1 MRARPPSS
9 PHRRRRQPGLAL
21 ALAVCCTLAL
31 AAATATAS
39 PDVTHAD
46 TAPRRGA
53 KAASLPQLPLARR
66 NLAGRA
72 DRGQDD
78 DDDSDDP
85 ALVVEGIDPF
95 APIELSSSLP
105 STASSPPALAS
116 LFDSTL
122 ASLHTSATSLLSS
135 SLPASL
141 ATRFADGGV
150 PGTAL
155 TAPSQRTALQA
166 ALDCAASEGQWVHDP
181 RGELLVDEARGLVVH
196 KQESRYNACDK
207 RFYKGRAPG
216 SRSGD
221 GDGAEWDVR
230 PSLKWRW
237 EPSTSCPALPRAPST
252 SSTASP
258 SSRTRFCTL
267 LAHKSF
273 LLVGDST
280 QYSLHDL
287 VLDYAATA
295 PQSCYGDLY
304 CKEHLLCADV
314 LAAARQGRERD
325 VESAKGDERV
335 FGDVPLPPGMTLVRG
350 DGRVA
355 HLERRAAA
363 AGGHG
368 SSPKAPKS
376 RYSSAATGTLLRY
389 RRSDGLRPSTQHTA
403 PTYRHPATGVREVN
417 QPWLA
422 DARRS
427 DVVVLTKPPL
437 PLPLRT
443 ADTSFW
449 TALDAAA
456 AQGRAA
462 RAEKLVELA
471 GEWTRETWV
480 PELVDALKAVRS
492 PPSSGEQLVVYRSGW
507 RQHADCAA
515 PVPGEGEGAEG
526 DGLPPRGAP
535 PGLEALL
542 GAPSEGALGGEQDD
556 EPDAPLHIAWHNAQL
571 VLQNAVAR
579 TSLLPAFGAVYL
591 DLETPLSIWRS
602 GMVGSSAAPS
612 ASARL
617 VVQGAAGPTK
627 GAGAGAG
634 LRTPASGDCT
644 RYCLPSP
651 GLALEMH
658 FLGALASVFE
668 AGWAGDEAEF
678 EDEWVGERFIGIKER
693 EQL

>member
-1 MRARPPSS
+1 MTTPASTAP
-9 PHRRRRQPGLAL
+9 
-21 ALAVCCTLAL
+21 
-31 AAATATAS
+31 ATEPTDS
-39 PDVTHAD
+39 PDTGP
-46 TAPRRGA
+46 APRQLA
-53 KAASLPQLPLARR
+53 QADLAPQLPLARA
-66 NLAGRA
+66 NLARREGHGR
-72 DRGQDD
+72 DD
-78 DDDSDDP
+78 IDNDDDP
-85 ALVVEGIDPF
+85 ALVEGIDPF

-105 STASSPPALAS
+105 STASSPPTLAS
-116 LFDSTL
+116 LFDSTFAAL
-122 ASLHTSATSLLSS
+122 DASTASLLSS

-141 ATRFADGGV
+141 AARFSDGGV

-155 TAPSQRTALQA
+155 SAASQRTALQA

-181 RGELLVDEARGLVVH
+181 RGDRLVDEARGLVVH
-196 KQESRYNACDK
+196 KQDPRYNACDK
-207 RFYKGRAPG
+207 RFYKGRAPA

-221 GDGAEWDVR
+221 DAAGAEWDVR

-237 EPSTSCPALPRAPST
+237 EPSPLCPALPRPPST
-252 SSTASP
+252 SSSS

-267 LAHKSF
+267 LAHKSI

-287 VLDYAATA
+287 VLDHAATA

-314 LAAARQGRERD
+314 LAAARQGRDAD
-325 VESAKGDERV
+325 VETAERDERV
-335 FGDVPLPPGMTLVRG
+335 FGDVPLPPGMTSAR
-350 DGRVA
+350 

-363 AGGHG
+363 GAHG
-368 SSPKAPKS
+368 SSAKS

-427 DVVVLTKPPL
+427 DVVVVTKPPL
-437 PLPLRT
+437 PLPLRA
-443 ADTSFW
+443 ADAAFW
-449 TALDAAA
+449 ADLDAAA
-456 AQGRAA
+456 ARGRVA

-471 GEWTRETWV
+471 AEWTRETWV
-480 PELVDALKAVRS
+480 PELVDALRAVRS
-492 PPSSGEQLVVYRSGW
+492 PPSSGAQLVVYRSGW

-515 PVPGEGEGAEG
+515 PLSSEGAGGAEG

-542 GAPSEGALGGEQDD
+542 GAPSEGSFSVDGDAQDD
-556 EPDAPLHIAWHNAQL
+556 EPDVPLHIAWHNAQL
-571 VLQNAVAR
+571 VLQNAVTRA
-579 TSLLPAFGAVYL
+579 TVVPAFGAVYL

-612 ASARL
+612 ASQAL
-617 VVQGAAGPTK
+617 VFQGAPQGP
-627 GAGAGAG
+627 GAG

-651 GLALEMH
+651 GLALETH

-668 AGWAGDEAEF
+668 AGWAGEESEF
-678 EDEWVGERFIGIKER
+678 EHEWVGEGFVGIKER

>member
-1 MRARPPSS
+1 MRARPPRS

-21 ALAVCCTLAL
+21 VALAACCTLAL

-39 PDVTHAD
+39 PDSAHGVPALRRVAQAD
-46 TAPRRGA
+46 PVQPAAP
-53 KAASLPQLPLARR
+53 PPDLPLA
-66 NLAGRA
+66 LARLA
-72 DRGQDD
+72 SRSERGHDD
-78 DDDSDDP
+78 DGDP
-85 ALVVEGIDPF
+85 ALVEGIDPF

-122 ASLHTSATSLLSS
+122 TSLHASAASLLSS

-155 TAPSQRTALQA
+155 SAPEQRTALQA

-181 RGELLVDEARGLVVH
+181 HGEQLVDEHRGLLVH
-196 KQESRYNACDK
+196 KQDPRYNACDK
-207 RFYKGRAPG
+207 RFYKGRTPG
-216 SRSGD
+216 SRSG
-221 GDGAEWDVR
+221 GIEGADWDVR

-237 EPSTSCPALPRAPST
+237 EPSPSCPALPRPPPT
-252 SSTASP
+252 SSSSSSS

-267 LAHKSF
+267 LAHKSI

-287 VLDYAATA
+287 VLDHAATA

-325 VESAKGDERV
+325 VETGERDERV
-335 FGDVPLPPGMTLVRG
+335 FGDVRLPPGMT
-350 DGRVA
+350 A
-355 HLERRAAA
+355 AHHLERRAAA
-363 AGGHG
+363 GGGHG
-368 SSPKAPKS
+368 SSAKSPKA

-427 DVVVLTKPPL
+427 DVVVLSKPPL

-443 ADTSFW
+443 ADAAFW
-449 TALDAAA
+449 AALDAAA
-456 AQGRAA
+456 ARGRAA

-471 GEWTRETWV
+471 GEWTRDTWV

-515 PVPGEGEGAEG
+515 PIPGESEGAEG

-542 GAPSEGALGGEQDD
+542 GAPSEHIVGGEQDD
-556 EPDAPLHIAWHNAQL
+556 EVDVPLHIAWHNAQL

-579 TSLLPAFGAVYL
+579 TSLVPAFGAVYL

-612 ASARL
+612 ASAGL
-617 VVQGAAGPTK
+617 VVQGAAAP
-627 GAGAGAG
+627 GAG

-651 GLALEMH
+651 GLALETH

-668 AGWAGDEAEF
+668 AGWAGEESEF
-678 EDEWVGERFIGIKER
+678 EDEWVGEGFVGIKER

>member
-1 MRARPPSS
+1 M
-9 PHRRRRQPGLAL
+9 H
-21 ALAVCCTLAL
+21 
-31 AAATATAS
+31 
-39 PDVTHAD
+39 
-46 TAPRRGA
+46 
-53 KAASLPQLPLARR
+53 
-66 NLAGRA
+66 
-72 DRGQDD
+72 
-78 DDDSDDP
+78 DDSDDP
-85 ALVVEGIDPF
+85 ALVEGIDPF

-122 ASLHTSATSLLSS
+122 ASLDTSATSLLSS
-135 SLPASL
+135 SLSASL

-155 TAPSQRTALQA
+155 SAPSHRRALQA

-181 RGELLVDEARGLVVH
+181 RGERLVDDGRGLVVH
-196 KQESRYNACDK
+196 KQDPRYNACDK
-207 RFYKGRAPG
+207 RFYKARAPG
-216 SRSGD
+216 SRSGGD
-221 GDGAEWDVR
+221 GGAEWDVR

-237 EPSTSCPALPRAPST
+237 EPSPSCPALPRAPS
-252 SSTASP
+252 SSSSSSS

-267 LAHKSF
+267 LAHKSL

-314 LAAARQGRERD
+314 LAAARQRREGD
-325 VESAKGDERV
+325 VETARGDERV
-335 FGDVPLPPGMTLVRG
+335 FGDVPLPPGMTATHG
-350 DGRVA
+350 AGRAA

-363 AGGHG
+363 RAGGHG
-368 SSPKAPKS
+368 SSAKA

-427 DVVVLTKPPL
+427 DVVVLSKPPL

-443 ADTSFW
+443 ADAPFW
-449 TALDAAA
+449 TAFDAAA

-471 GEWTRETWV
+471 GQWTRETWL

-515 PVPGEGEGAEG
+515 PIPSEGEGAEG

-542 GAPSEGALGGEQDD
+542 GAPSEGFSGGEQDD
-556 EPDAPLHIAWHNAQL
+556 EVDVPLHIAWHNAQL

-579 TSLLPAFGAVYL
+579 TTVLPAFGAVYL

-612 ASARL
+612 ASVGL
-617 VVQGAAGPTK
+617 VVQGARAGAA
-627 GAGAGAG
+627 AGAGAG

-651 GLALEMH
+651 GLTLETH
-658 FLGALASVFE
+658 FVGALASVFE
-668 AGWAGDEAEF
+668 AGWAGDEGEF
-678 EDEWVGERFIGIKER
+678 EDEWVGEGFVGIKER